1 MHDLAKNGKKL
12 MGTKSRFQFEI

>member
-12 MGTKSRFQFEI
+12 MDTKSRFQFKI